1 MSYVNE
7 ALDELY
13 ADYFDSA
20 YVEDGTFY
28 NSAEEDWD
36 DEHLK
41 VLFVLKQPSN
51 SDLLGEDY
59 RSYDFDT
66 LMESSVWQELLA
78 RLYGIMN
85 TDEDGY
91 PDYDEATD
99 WDNMREAFYNYPF
112 AAINII
118 KDECSSSTS
127 PSYLKRYARNN
138 RDFLTDQLNI
148 LQPDIIVCCGRDI
161 FDIVNSAYSGIRS
174 NNNYLKYDSDL
185 DVIYF
190 DTCHPSHRGGYDA
203 LEHAYDCMLSEY
215 SDFLE
220 D

>member
-20 YVEDGTFY
+20 YVEDGIFY

-66 LMESSVWQELLA
+66 LMENTLVTG
-78 RLYGIMN
+78 LY
-85 TDEDGY
+85 
-91 PDYDEATD
+91 
-99 WDNMREAFYNYPF
+99 
-112 AAINII
+112 
-118 KDECSSSTS
+118 SSS
-127 PSYLKRYARNN
+127 PSNVTVSL
-138 RDFLTDQLNI
+138 
-148 LQPDIIVCCGRDI
+148 
-161 FDIVNSAYSGIRS
+161 
-174 NNNYLKYDSDL
+174 
-185 DVIYF
+185 
-190 DTCHPSHRGGYDA
+190 
-203 LEHAYDCMLSEY
+203 
-215 SDFLE
+215 
-220 D
+220 